1 MSVDSTC
8 RLHASRTLN
17 LLPCLSSH
25 CIGEPG
31 KLHTKTGC
39 IIRYQQ
45 SDILQ
50 AVNTSVPAA
59 LWLLY
64 VLITTLYIMHYTWCV
79 FIKHCLYINIYIWLY
94 C

>member
-1 MSVDSTC
+1 MAQTITSMSVDSTC

-59 LWLLY
+59 LSLLFMCCMLIKARIPY
-64 VLITTLYIMHYTWCV
+64 VS
-79 FIKHCLYINIYIWLY
+79 FR
-94 C
+94 